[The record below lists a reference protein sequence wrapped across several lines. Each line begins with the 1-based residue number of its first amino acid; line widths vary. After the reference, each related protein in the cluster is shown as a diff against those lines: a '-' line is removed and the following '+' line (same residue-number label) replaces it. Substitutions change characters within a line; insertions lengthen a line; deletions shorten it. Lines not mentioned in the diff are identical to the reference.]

1 MVWRHVWAC
10 NSGYK
15 IEWATHSDR
24 RSIQAR
30 SLLLTANPL
39 IPPRKGPPE
48 LYIVVRDL
56 KGEQPQLTAKQVH
69 EQVSESALLTEPAS
83 LAAVKRCLELLLQRK
98 RCPLVY
104 LLPHDLFMQI
114 ADELPLAALLNL
126 SATCSEAREVLTP
139 TRLERSKEAVE
150 ATDRRRIEMAG
161 DTYW

>member
-1 MVWRHVWAC
+1 M
-10 NSGYK
+10 
-15 IEWATHSDR
+15 
-24 RSIQAR
+24 
-30 SLLLTANPL
+30 
-39 IPPRKGPPE
+39 
-48 LYIVVRDL
+48 VRDL
-56 KGEQPQLTAKQVH
+56 KGKQPQLTAKQVH
-69 EQVSESALLTEPAS
+69 EQVCASALLPEPAS

-150 ATDRRRIEMAG
+150 ATDRRRIRMSG
-161 DTYW
+161 GIYW